1 MVDHDIN
8 TMLAPFLAGDLA
20 RWQGLPAVSPGE
32 LEAALGGAEERATVN
47 LGAFPAERLRFA
59 LPADRTLLAYVR
71 YGQVVMVEILPP
83 GDFSAVAALPP
94 PSAILPQEIA
104 VEGAYAHEYLYAGQG
119 LLLTVAEDLNHAVPD
134 RLVRCRG
141 IRPVSG
147 PQELG
152 PELYWPQD
160 LDVKW

>member
-83 GDFSAVAALPP
+83 GDFERGGRLAAAQRDSTP
-94 PSAILPQEIA
+94 
-104 VEGAYAHEYLYAGQG
+104 G
-119 LLLTVAEDLNHAVPD
+119 N
-134 RLVRCRG
+134 CC
-141 IRPVSG
+141 
-147 PQELG
+147 
-152 PELYWPQD
+152 
-160 LDVKW
+160 